1 MNKIILLFC
10 LVNFSLFAQENNHLE
25 ITKSDSISKNE
36 ILKSAEEIKD
46 IPIAPGCEF
55 VENNKKTD
63 CFNNYMKEH
72 IIKHFKYPK
81 KAARK
86 NIQGEVIIS
95 FIINKEGN
103 IEKIQTFGKHEILN
117 EEARRIVS
125 LLPKFEPGSINGIP
139 KRVKF
144 KFPITFRLTK

>member
-1 MNKIILLFC
+1 MKKTIFIFC
-10 LVNFSLFAQENNHLE
+10 LISFSLFAQENNQLE
-25 ITKSDSISKNE
+25 IKKSDSIYEND
-36 ILKSAEEIKD
+36 ILKNVEEIKD
-46 IPIAPGCEF
+46 IPIAPGCE
-55 VENNKKTD
+55 VVGKDKKTD

-103 IEKIQTFGKHEILN
+103 LEKIQTLGKYEILN
-117 EEARRIVS
+117 EEAKRIIL
-125 LLPKFEPGSINGIP
+125 LLPKFKPGLLNGIP
-139 KRVKF
+139 VKV
-144 KFPITFRLTK
+144 KYSIPINFRLTK